1 MKQPNV
7 TVYGSRTCPD
17 TARATRFLDGKKVV
31 YEFKDLDESPE
42 LNDYVADLNGG
53 KRVIPTI
60 RVDDQVLVNPGDAEL
75 AKVVE
80 GFEAQ
85 V

>member
-17 TARATRFLDGKKVV
+17 TGRATQYLDGKKIP

-53 KRVIPTI
+53 KRVMPTI
-60 RVDDQVLVNPGDAEL
+60 RVDDRVLVNPGESEL
-75 AKVVE
+75 ATAI
-80 GFEAQ
+80 GAAGAA
-85 V
+85 

>member
-1 MKQPNV
+1 MKQSNV

-17 TARATRFLDGKKVV
+17 TQRATQYLDGKAIV

-53 KRVIPTI
+53 KRVMPTI
-60 RVDDQVLVNPGDAEL
+60 RVDDTVLINPSAEEL
-75 AKVVE
+75 AGAMGGGSE
-80 GFEAQ
+80 
-85 V
+85 